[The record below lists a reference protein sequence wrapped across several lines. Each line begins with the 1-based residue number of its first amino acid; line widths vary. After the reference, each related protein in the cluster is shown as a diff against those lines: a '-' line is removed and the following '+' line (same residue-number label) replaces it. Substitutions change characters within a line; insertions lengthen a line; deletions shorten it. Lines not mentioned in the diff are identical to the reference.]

1 MSEREY
7 IDLDPTLEKPKPK
20 RKMNEAQ
27 LASLEKGRA
36 KKLELDAAAKESK
49 ANARLEARFDKL
61 VAMFEKVQ
69 LPAPEVQEKIK
80 QKRAPKP
87 PPQPVEEEE
96 SEDDEPVQ
104 VEKPRKPVVVVQPQ
118 TRVLRFC

>member
-1 MSEREY
+1 MAETKY
-7 IDLDPTLEKPKPK
+7 IELALEKPKPK
-20 RKMNEAQ
+20 RTMNDAQ

-36 KKLELDAAAKESK
+36 KKLELDAATKENK

-69 LPAPEVQEKIK
+69 LPASEVQDKIK
-80 QKRAPKP
+80 AKRASKP
-87 PPQPVEEEE
+87 PPP
-96 SEDDEPVQ
+96 EDDEDDDEDEPVE

-118 TRVLRFC
+118 TKVLRFC